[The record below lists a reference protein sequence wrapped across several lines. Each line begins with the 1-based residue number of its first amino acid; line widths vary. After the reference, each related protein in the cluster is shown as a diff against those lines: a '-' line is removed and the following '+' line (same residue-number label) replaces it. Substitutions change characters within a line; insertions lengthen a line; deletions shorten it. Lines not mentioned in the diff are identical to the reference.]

1 MSTKKQS
8 KKQNKKQ
15 IEVKNK
21 KTMLSA
27 IVEKQK
33 ADNSGEGKT
42 KTQNR
47 ILASFILEKGINYK
61 DVIVIPDFDIRVK
74 KALSNIL
81 DWDTLPSETRK
92 QDTLSIFPE
101 ISEMKKGKIIVFEF
115 ARSSQDIKNRKEG
128 IKNKKGQLQTAAF
141 LLSELLG
148 LISGNVKSFYKFN
161 MNEKQSMRS
170 KSPCKAGNVFCMYF
184 T

>member
-21 KTMLSA
+21 STMEKA

-47 ILASFILEKGINYK
+47 ILANFILEKGINYK
-61 DVIVIPDFDIRVK
+61 TVIVLENFNTRIE
-74 KALSNIL
+74 KALSNIPE
-81 DWDTLPSETRK
+81 WDTLSSETRK
-92 QDTLSIFPE
+92 ADTLAIFPE
-101 ISEMKKGKIIVFEF
+101 IGEMKKGKTLVYNF
-115 ARSSQDIKNRKEG
+115 ARSSQDIKHRKEG
-128 IKNKKGQLQTAAF
+128 IKNKKYQLQTSAF
-141 LLSELLG
+141 LFSELLG
-148 LISGNVKSFYKFN
+148 LISGNVKSYYKFA
-161 MNEKQSMRS
+161 MSNEQSKRS
-170 KSPCKAGNVFCMYF
+170 KNPCKSGNVFCMYF